1 MGGKNGIV
9 LASHPACTFQP
20 PETQQEQHLRFQA
33 YPAPVIPPKK
43 TAIQI
48 IDVHFIHISLGLS

>member
-33 YPAPVIPPKK
+33 YSAPVINPPQKNSNPDHRCPFY
-43 TAIQI
+43 T
-48 IDVHFIHISLGLS
+48 HIS